1 MLNQENIRRIQ
12 EQIAAHPTP
21 MLSLYVDI
29 NPANPGNVG
38 KAYLTRAREAA
49 RSLGVP
55 EKVLERALSA
65 MERLPEGRLRAVF
78 AGEDWVEAYDL
89 QTELPLPD
97 GVEARWGAPYLT
109 PLMYALDEYER
120 YAVVLVDREKW
131 RLFELHMG
139 RVEELEGAFRAV
151 AANEWRDLGEDATV
165 AGGLNAGPG
174 TFGHAGRASG
184 GSGKD
189 HFNERMG
196 EWTERFYR
204 EMAQRLAEI
213 MKARGTGRL
222 ILMGPDPDTKNF
234 AAHLPNGLPEPYI
247 LPSMPHSR
255 VGPGEV
261 LKALEQQLPLLERAR
276 EEKLLDTIRERG
288 IWGLE
293 EVLEALQEGRVYL
306 LVVPW
311 GLEVKVFRC
320 ASGGVGLTREA
331 AEAFCPGEK
340 LEEVSLKEALPAL
353 AQAYNVRLEI
363 VHGEIESRL
372 HEEFG
377 GLAGLVR
384 W

>member
-1 MLNQENIRRIQ
+1 MLNRENIRRIHQ
-12 EQIAAHPTP
+12 QIAVKPAPI
-21 MLSLYVDI
+21 LSLYLDI
-29 NPANPGNVG
+29 NPANPSNSG
-38 KAYLTRAREAA
+38 KAYVTRAREAMKA
-49 RSLGVP
+49 LGVP

-65 MERLPEGRLRAVF
+65 MERLPEGRLRVVF

-97 GVEARWGAPYLT
+97 GVELRWGEPYLT
-109 PLMYALDEYER
+109 PLIYALDEYER

-151 AANEWRDLGEDATV
+151 AANEWRDLGEDATA
-165 AGGLNAGPG
+165 AGGRSAGPG
-174 TFGHAGRASG
+174 AVGYVGRASG

-189 HFNERMG
+189 HFNERMS

-204 EMAQRLAEI
+204 EMAQRLAEV
-213 MKARGTGRL
+213 MKARGIGRL

-234 AAHLPNGLPEPYI
+234 AAHLPDGLPEPYI

-255 VGPGEV
+255 VGPGEI
-261 LKALEQQLPLLERAR
+261 LKALEQQLPPLERAR
-276 EEKLLDTIRERG
+276 EEKLLDAIRERG
-288 IWGLE
+288 IWGLQG
-293 EVLEALQEGRVYL
+293 VLEALQEGRLHL

-311 GLEVKVFRC
+311 GLEVRVFRC
-320 ASGGVGLTREA
+320 ASGRVELTREA
-331 AEAFCPGEK
+331 AEAYCPGER
-340 LEEVSLKEALPAL
+340 LEEVSLKEILPAL

-363 VHGEIESRL
+363 VRGEAEARL
-372 HEEFG
+372 REELG
-377 GLAGLVR
+377 GLAALVR

>member
-1 MLNQENIRRIQ
+1 MLKQENLRRIH
-12 EQIAAHPTP
+12 EQIAAKPAP
-21 MLSLYVDI
+21 MLSLYLDI
-29 NPANPGNVG
+29 NPANPSNSG
-38 KAYLTRAREAA
+38 KAYVTRAKEAMKA
-49 RSLGVP
+49 LGVP
-55 EKVLERALSA
+55 EKVVQRALSA
-65 MERLPEGRLRAVF
+65 TESLPQGRVRALF
-78 AGEDWVEAYDL
+78 AGEDWVEVYDL
-89 QTELPLPD
+89 QTELPLEG
-97 GVEARWGAPYLT
+97 GVEARWGEPYLT
-109 PLMYALDEYER
+109 PLIYALDEYEP

-151 AANEWRDLGEDATV
+151 AANEWRDLGEDATA
-165 AGGLNAGPG
+165 AGGRSAGPG
-174 TFGHAGRASG
+174 AVGHVGRASG

-213 MKARGTGRL
+213 MKARGTGGL

-234 AAHLPNGLPEPYI
+234 AAHLPDGLPEPYI

-255 VGPGEV
+255 VGPGEL
-261 LKALEQQLPLLERAR
+261 LKALEEHLPRLERLR
-276 EEKLLDTIRERG
+276 EQKLLDSIRERG
-288 IWGLE
+288 IWGLQG
-293 EVLEALQEGRVYL
+293 VLEALQEGRLHL

-311 GLEVKVFRC
+311 GLELRVFRC
-320 ASGGVGLTREA
+320 ASGRVGLSREA
-331 AEAFCPGEK
+331 AEAYCPGEK
-340 LEEVSLKEALPAL
+340 VEEVSLKEILPAL
-353 AQAYNVRLEI
+353 AQAYNVRLEL
-363 VHGEIESRL
+363 VHGETETRL